1 MIIVVEEG
9 EDQGGTYNQ
18 GAMEHSGSD
27 ISQTNTDQKS
37 IQNNTKSG
45 SSESNALPLSPAS
58 KRHLSEIMRHRY
70 AIYSFS
76 FSLLLL
82 SYYDSDDDND
92 DDGDDGYTN
101 TFSAS
106 CSFYSYTLHSPS
118 PSPSFLIS
126 LYIVIIIFFYSSRSH
141 INKDMELPS
150 LFTVLSFDEFLL
162 DFRKLRNAVHSGP
175 VSSYSYKHLELLSA
189 KYSLH
194 TLLNSTRELDAQKS
208 VCHFLPIND
217 DDDDDGDDDDEYT
230 NLCSSSSLFPAL
242 SIHTFLTFHLYLH
255 LPASFLP
262 SFTIPLL
269 YSSTMV
275 LGSTSRFLQ
284 YPESG
289 YACPSQC
296 IYVSEAF
303 IEIHQT

>member
-1 MIIVVEEG
+1 MRLTLCLLPSIYLTLLPPSSNDFDTQTQCINIVPVYDIFNVPVPTFHLPYRYFMRRGVIIVVEEG
-9 EDQGGTYNQ
+9 EDQGDTYNQ
-18 GAMEHSGSD
+18 GATEHSGSD

-37 IQNNTKSG
+37 IQINTKSG
-45 SSESNALPLSPAS
+45 VSESNPLPLSPAS

-70 AIYSFS
+70 AFFFFS

-82 SYYDSDDDND
+82 SYYDSDDGHD
-92 DDGDDGYTN
+92 DDGDDEYTN

-106 CSFYSYTLHSPS
+106 CSFYIYILLTFHLLS

-126 LYIVIIIFFYSSRSH
+126 LYIIIIIFFYPSRSH
-141 INKDMELPS
+141 INKDRELPS

-208 VCHFLPIND
+208 VCH
-217 DDDDDGDDDDEYT
+217 
-230 NLCSSSSLFPAL
+230 
-242 SIHTFLTFHLYLH
+242 
-255 LPASFLP
+255 SF
-262 SFTIPLL
+262 
-269 YSSTMV
+269 
-275 LGSTSRFLQ
+275 Q
-284 YPESG
+284 
-289 YACPSQC
+289 
-296 IYVSEAF
+296 
-303 IEIHQT
+303 